1 MQSLRHREHVIT
13 NFANERVGFNCLLRS
28 ERGPKKISSLL
39 CTICSRKYCP
49 KQLKARDLSLDVHPL
64 KLSGFGF
71 KNRITDGHNLDTC
84 IAVPFFCP
92 ELFRNHS
99 AMTLWWTCGTWCH
112 LLYYDTFLL
121 WGKKNLQKAV
131 MRAW

>member
-1 MQSLRHREHVIT
+1 MIT

-99 AMTLWWTCGTWCH
+99 AMTL
-112 LLYYDTFLL
+112 
-121 WGKKNLQKAV
+121 
-131 MRAW
+131 